1 MVRIAT
7 YNCNSVRNNSEIVK
21 SLLLNVDILFL
32 QELMLEKRDLAI
44 LHDFNDNFKHV
55 AYVNDRESEGICEGR
70 PSKGVAIFWRSHIS
84 PFVSPLLVNDSIIGI
99 LVKTVDF
106 KLLLLNVYLPCDKQ
120 ISMAI
125 EDFKCSLADI
135 EVVIKESS
143 VNQVILAGDFN
154 ADPSKGRFW
163 KLIQEFTKSLSL
175 HIITDQFPGD
185 TFTYL
190 CPSKDST
197 SWLDHVVC
205 TQDMKDKI
213 LNITVNYETALFDHF
228 PLLFFLDII
237 LDASPD
243 SHKEFIVR
251 EFVNWKKMSDLDKN

>member
-32 QELMLEKRDLAI
+32 QELMLEKRDLGI
-44 LHDFNDNFKHV
+44 LHDFNVDFKHV

-70 PSKGVAIFWRSHIS
+70 PSKGVAIFWRSHLSPFIS
-84 PFVSPLLVNDSIIGI
+84 PILVNDSIIGI

-120 ISMAI
+120 TSMAI
-125 EDFKCSLADI
+125 EDFKCALADI

-163 KLIQEFTKSLSL
+163 KFILEFAKSLSL
-175 HIITDQFPGD
+175 YTIIDQFPSD
-185 TFTYL
+185 TFTFL

-197 SWLDHVVC
+197 SWLDHVLC
-205 TQDMKDKI
+205 SQDMKGKI
-213 LNITVNYETALFDHF
+213 LNIAVNYETALYDHF
-228 PLLFFLDII
+228 PLLFSLDIVVGI
-237 LDASPD
+237 SP
-243 SHKEFIVR
+243 VR
-251 EFVNWKKMSDLDKN
+251 D